1 MKSRITEG
9 VWGALPETRVN
20 EPGGK
25 VAGQVREKGGEGIK
39 GD

>member
-1 MKSRITEG
+1 M
-9 VWGALPETRVN
+9 GAFAQTRVN